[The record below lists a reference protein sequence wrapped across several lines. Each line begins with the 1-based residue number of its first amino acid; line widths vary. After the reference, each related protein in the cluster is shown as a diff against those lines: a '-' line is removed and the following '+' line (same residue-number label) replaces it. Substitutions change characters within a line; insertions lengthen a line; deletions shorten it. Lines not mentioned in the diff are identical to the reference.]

1 MKDRPSRDRGL
12 VPTPAAHQKAS
23 CGCPTAAGHA
33 LGATEPG
40 RPPQVGQ
47 IGTTG
52 TFCRETLF
60 ELGEGSHIVLH
71 GMTPVRSAW
80 TGVKCLA
87 SFAYK
92 KICNIALKI
101 KCIGA
106 WQCVSNVRADRAL
119 MAATRSRFRSYSCNA
134 DVTDSFNCSRVFKSS
149 VASHDFKDHGNMGLT
164 RSGCRGIAVIPF
176 FGQ

>member
-1 MKDRPSRDRGL
+1 MFLIGYPPHGSEPVLQRKAGSMKDRPSRDRGL

-52 TFCRETLF
+52 TFCSETLF

-71 GMTPVRSAW
+71 GMTPVRLAW
-80 TGVKCLA
+80 TGVKSIA

-92 KICNIALKI
+92 KICNVALKI
-101 KCIGA
+101 KCTGA
-106 WQCVSNVRADRAL
+106 WQSVSNVRADRAL
-119 MAATRSRFRSYSCNA
+119 MAATLSRFRDYPC
-134 DVTDSFNCSRVFKSS
+134 
-149 VASHDFKDHGNMGLT
+149 
-164 RSGCRGIAVIPF
+164 
-176 FGQ
+176 